1 MSGHGNPELGLRAP
15 AAPGQLVA
23 IADGRGRPV
32 WRSHPLAAGRRSVR
46 VDVRDGRFVGQA
58 AGWCLLPPG
67 RYAADVGGGPAAA
80 IKVQAVTTIKVDF
93 SAQPHAAGETDGI
106 DGAAATRVEAGVPAP
121 LVQWLPRA
129 VAWHTDGSWRARRGG
144 IEAADGRAYLFMDG
158 AMHGGIT
165 ARFQAAGDESAAD
178 WGLIARHFNGSN
190 HLRLVL
196 RREGAELAVALE
208 RVAAEA
214 DPEYGAA
221 QLATARVGCNSDG
234 VGEIC
239 WQFNG
244 TSHQVALDGEPLL
257 SAHDPYMGGVEV
269 VGLFADS
276 RPGYPQTRQSRA
288 TAAPPLPAG
297 QRSGLNHGAES
308 VPVWAS
314 FALTSSQWVAK
325 HRVSRGD
332 FAAVVRAGNIHQLH
346 LSPAPGREPASF
358 DPRTNVMW
366 ESGIQVGHIGGSEI
380 KFTQGAALDLL
391 ATGEVADL
399 VRWRGPLPRFV
410 EQDDDVRG
418 YAHGTAALYH
428 DRIVISDWV
437 AVRVRRS
444 VGPDFDLLARAL
456 SAPARVALGSGRSFV
471 PWELDRDGRVAE
483 LTAAGGRHY
492 YPVTLVFPLQ
502 VRGTRWHLIAV
513 VGGLRNAGGL
523 TPGRAVG
530 WQCPRGLTA
539 SHGVRVAPTVPG
551 TEYGHWIAVSWLATA
566 DTAAAEAAARA
577 LRDEFQIPATLT
589 AQHGSL
595 AQHDPKREQPAAALA
610 LEGSFDRALGAYRVA
625 LDGAAARFTFDP
637 GDLRRRRPVF
647 IVDAAGAPG
656 APGAADTAA
665 GNPSSTGGSVVSGA
679 RAGSAAGDPTAA
691 GATLTCSIDGQPQR
705 YGSDY
710 LYQRWPAGA
719 GASGHAL
726 QLLHDLTQPVTV
738 ELHASL

>member
-1 MSGHGNPELGLRAP
+1 MSGHGNPVLGLRGP
-15 AAPGQLVA
+15 AAPGQLVTV
-23 IADGRGRPV
+23 ADGRGRPV

-46 VDVRDGRFVGQA
+46 VDVRDGRFVGHA

-67 RYAADVGGGPAAA
+67 RYAADVGGGPAAG
-80 IKVQAVTTIKVDF
+80 IEVQAVTTIEVDF
-93 SAQPHAAGETDGI
+93 SEQPYAAGETDGI

-121 LVQWLPRA
+121 LEQWLPRE

-158 AMHGGIT
+158 AMHGQIT
-165 ARFQAAGDESAAD
+165 ARFQAAGAESAAC
-178 WGLIARHFNGSN
+178 WGLLARHFNGNN

-196 RREGAELAVALE
+196 RRDGAELAVALE
-208 RVAAEA
+208 RVAAGS
-214 DPEYGAA
+214 DPDYRDARLAA
-221 QLATARVGCNSDG
+221 ARVPCNPEG

-239 WQFNG
+239 WHFNG

-257 SAHDPYMGGVEV
+257 SAHDAYMGGVEV
-269 VGLFADS
+269 VGLFAES
-276 RPGYPQTRQSRA
+276 RPGYAQPRKSRA
-288 TAAPPLPAG
+288 ADAQPSPAG

-308 VPVWAS
+308 APVWAS

-325 HRVSRGD
+325 HRVGRGD
-332 FAAVVRAGNIHQLH
+332 YAAVVRAGNIHQLH
-346 LSPAPGREPASF
+346 LSPAPGREPATF

-380 KFTQGAALDLL
+380 KFTQGSALDLL

-418 YAHGTAALYH
+418 YAHGTAAFYH
-428 DRIVISDWV
+428 DRIVVSDWV

-456 SAPARVALGSGRSFV
+456 TAPARVALGSGRTFV
-471 PWELDRDGRVAE
+471 PWELDGDGLVAE
-483 LTAAGGRHY
+483 LTAASGRQY
-492 YPVTLVFPLQ
+492 YPVALVFPLQ
-502 VRGTRWHLIAV
+502 VQGTRWHLIAV
-513 VGGLRNAGGL
+513 VGGLRNVGGP

-539 SHGVRVAPTVPG
+539 SHGVRVAATVPG

-577 LRDEFQIPATLT
+577 LRAEFQHPATLT

-610 LEGSFDRALGAYRVA
+610 LDGSFDRAVGAYRVA
-625 LDGAAARFTFDP
+625 LDGEVARFTFDP
-637 GDLRRRRPVF
+637 GQVRRCRPVF
-647 IVDAAGAPG
+647 IVAAAV
-656 APGAADTAA
+656 ATGAADTAA
-665 GNPSSTGGSVVSGA
+665 GEPSSIGDTVVSGA
-679 RAGSAAGDPTAA
+679 RAGSDVADRTAA
-691 GATLTCSIDGQPQR
+691 GTTLACSLDGQLLR
-705 YGSDY
+705 HGHEY
-710 LYQRWPAGA
+710 LCQTWAAGA
-719 GASGHAL
+719 GGAAYAL
-726 QLLHDLTQPVTV
+726 QLRCDVTHTVTV
-738 ELHASL
+738 ELRVSCGG